1 MIVKKKFEVKKEVE
15 IKKNKLKVKKKSW
28 NKRIKK
34 SWK

>member
-1 MIVKKKFEVKKEVE
+1 MRVKKKFEVKKEVE
-15 IKKNKLKVKKKSW
+15 SKKNKLKVKKKSW